1 MSYVGLVQKLEKELG
16 RKLTDLERTNLWTRA
31 RLNEEGQYMN
41 KKFKEISD
49 KVVS

>member
-16 RKLTDLERTNLWTRA
+16 HKLTDLGRTNLGTRA
-31 RLNEEGQYMN
+31 RLDEEGQYMN
-41 KKFKEISD
+41 EKVKEIVD